1 MQYLDKVK
9 EYLGITDCSYDQKIL
24 LTAIST
30 DTKVRAY
37 CNILD
42 KTLSTTK
49 EAALQSIILEM
60 IIKLVSAMNLT
71 STTTSIVT
79 TPTGLLSKKTIGD
92 VTLEYDTSSEAVS
105 ASSSSSSTN
114 ISILSEY
121 SQILKP
127 FITKR
132 TLMI

>member
-24 LTAIST
+24 LTATST

-42 KTLSTTK
+42 KTLPVTK
-49 EAALQSIILEM
+49 EAALQNIILEM

-71 STTTSIVT
+71 STTTSTISA
-79 TPTGLLSKKTIGD
+79 PTGLLSKKTIGD

-105 ASSSSSSTN
+105 TASSSGSTSIN
-114 ISILSEY
+114 ILNEY